1 MERALAPLVFW
12 STATFFHRSMTPAR
26 LLCAIALAGFL
37 PMVTAQAAVAGALF
51 ATPTPGLV
59 QFDTKSPWRNV
70 GFGSWVDGHSGA
82 QGVFV
87 AVDVD
92 PSNHNRILT
101 ATQLGGLWLT
111 EDAGKTWKN
120 IDFEVGGLNYFRAI
134 HFVRDNPGLVY
145 AGCGFG
151 VMRSSDGGRT
161 WKKLEA
167 PEIDRSKDY
176 PREPFNMH
184 AVFVESAR
192 KGEVVGF
199 GNSAGLCVSRDGGET
214 WSKVFNK
221 PVTSFKF
228 KPGNPDVIY
237 VTAMKYG
244 NINAA
249 NWIEFH
255 RSDDGGKT
263 WTEITSGLPVEKHKN
278 KKEQF
283 AITFI
288 RTTPK
293 YPDRVYLMG
302 FGGNY
307 DLADKHGIP
316 SMWNQKD
323 TSGPLYGVKGFWIS
337 DDSGKTFKNT
347 WNDIN
352 DVLPPGANRPNLTTN
367 LETVNLQD
375 RTKSRK
381 FNVHGLHQGAWDMVF
396 EISEENPELM
406 VCGGQSP
413 WITTDGGK
421 TWKYHYETQAEANPE
436 IKGDGSP
443 PLATRNHWFH
453 GDFQSCRIIG
463 DKIWMGNDGGLTYSD
478 NRLRS
483 IRTIDIG
490 VTGVEPW
497 GFDMSWQD
505 PDVMLIACN
514 HGPVHLKYP
523 KLWGDDW
530 MNMGG
535 GDSSRC
541 FANPADASVAYGPWS
556 CVHFLPSEKEKG
568 PGSRRAVKSHGLGAD
583 LPESVATPF
592 DAISAY
598 AFYGQRKPKD
608 GKGSELVLINGK
620 SVEKGVRVF
629 QSKIQDITTAH
640 AVPGFVLLVEGGR
653 LWLSRDSGEKFA
665 DITPSGVV
673 MEKGGP
679 ATPWGKTGYGLRL
692 VAADQKTAKT
702 LYAAGAAPGNKGFV
716 IVSTDDGKTWTDITG
731 SLYTKIAGDG
741 PVKDLDCQ
749 AGTNAGL
756 YAATASRVAYRNAA
770 SADWTDLS
778 AGLPAANIINYV
790 KTAPSLNLVR
800 VCSNKG
806 VFERPLVEAS
816 TPFVWVRADGFTQ
829 YAKSGPYT
837 VKWFDVSAISRKA
850 KFKWRFPGGKPA
862 AAEGAAAT
870 VTYDKP
876 GNYDA
881 YLDIHDGV
889 RSYTWVGR
897 AAMKLG
903 TQKPPVVAG
912 TGSRLEF
919 TAPGHLESPLG
930 ADVATGA
937 LTLAA
942 RITPA
947 AAPSGTARVIAL
959 DGASDTVAVT
969 LDATGRIGATRA
981 GEHADGPLVP
991 MGRTTHVA
999 ASFEPG
1005 KVRFFIDGQPAGE
1018 AALKPTAPMKF
1029 ARGDALRFG
1038 DDKSAFLGALD
1049 DALVMPLAA
1058 TPAQLVA
1065 LAAANSGVAPEGA
1078 LAYLDF
1084 NTLLGGSRCVD
1095 LASGETFAP
1104 AAVTTLLADSR
1115 LQDAFAKADAESP
1128 LVPGRT
1134 PLANLRFAC
1143 SKAEFYGKVGVAKP
1157 KADPKS
1163 DMGEFLAARQ
1173 AHVESKGEPVPA
1185 SLSGAAPVV
1194 VPAPAFEAQSAE

>member
-1 MERALAPLVFW
+1 MSYPKTLALLALSGF
-12 STATFFHRSMTPAR
+12 
-26 LLCAIALAGFL
+26 LAGTVASAAPG
-37 PMVTAQAAVAGALF
+37 PMAAK
-51 ATPTPGLV
+51 PTPGLT
-59 QFDTKSPWRNV
+59 QFNPNSAWKNV

-101 ATQLGGLWLT
+101 STQLGGLWLS
-111 EDAGKTWKN
+111 ENAGKTWKN
-120 IDFEVGGLNYFRAI
+120 VDFDVPGINYIRSI
-134 HFVRDNPGLVY
+134 HFVRDNPALVF
-145 AGCGFG
+145 AGSGFG
-151 VMRSSDGGRT
+151 VMRSTDGGRT
-161 WKKLEA
+161 WKKLAA

-192 KGEVVGF
+192 RGQVVGF
-199 GNSAGLCVSRDGGET
+199 GNSSGLCVSRDGGAS
-214 WSKVFNK
+214 WAKVFSK

-237 VTAMKYG
+237 VTAMRSG

-263 WTEITSGLPVEKHKN
+263 WNEVTAGLPEEKHKN

-293 YPDRVYLMG
+293 HPDRVYLMG
-302 FGGNY
+302 FGGNF

-316 SMWNQKD
+316 SMWNQRD

-337 DDSGKTFKNT
+337 DDAGKTFRNT

-352 DVLPPGANRPNLTTN
+352 DVLPPTANRPNLTTN

-396 EISEENPELM
+396 EISEENPDLM
-406 VCGGQSP
+406 ICGGQSP

-453 GDFQSCRIIG
+453 GDFQCCRIIG
-463 DKIWMGNDGGLTYSD
+463 EKIWMGNDGGLTFSD

-541 FANPADASVAYGPWS
+541 FNNPSDVSVAYGPWS
-556 CVHFLPSEKEKG
+556 CVHFLPDEKEKG
-568 PGSRRAVKSHGLGAD
+568 PGSRRAVKTHGLGGD
-583 LPESVATPF
+583 LLESVASPF
-592 DAISAY
+592 DAAGAY
-598 AFYGQRKPKD
+598 ALYGQRKPKD
-608 GKGSELVLINGK
+608 GKGSELVLFNGRK
-620 SVEKGVRVF
+620 VEKGVRVF
-629 QSKIQDITTAH
+629 DSKVQDLTTAH
-640 AVPGFVLLVEGGR
+640 AVAGFIFLAEGGR
-653 LWLSRDSGEKFA
+653 LWLSRDAGETFTNV
-665 DITPSGVV
+665 TPTGVV
-673 MEKGGP
+673 QEKGKP
-679 ATPWGKTGYGLRL
+679 ATPWNKTGYGLRL
-692 VAADQKTAKT
+692 VAADQKTSKT

-716 IVSTDDGKTWTDITG
+716 LVSTDDGKTWTDVTG

-749 AGTNAGL
+749 AGTNAGV
-756 YAATASRVAYRNAA
+756 YAATASRVAYRNAT
-770 SADWTDLS
+770 SADWADLS

-790 KTAPSLNLVR
+790 KTAPSLGLVR
-800 VCSNKG
+800 IGSNKG
-806 VFERPLVEAS
+806 VFERPLVEPS
-816 TPFVWVRADGFTQ
+816 VPFVWVRADGFTQ
-829 YAKSGPYT
+829 YAKNGPYT

-850 KFKWRFPGGKPA
+850 RFKWRFPGGKPA
-862 AAEGAAAT
+862 SVEGAAAT
-870 VTYDKP
+870 VSYDKP
-876 GNYDA
+876 GNYDVF
-881 YLDIHDGV
+881 LDIHDG
-889 RSYTWVGR
+889 SR
-897 AAMKLG
+897 AYSWSARGAMKLG
-903 TQKPPVVAG
+903 TLKAPEVAG
-912 TGSRLEF
+912 AGARLDF
-919 TAPGHLESPLG
+919 TSPGHLESPLG
-930 ADVATGA
+930 VEAFTPA

-942 RITPA
+942 RITPE
-947 AAPSGTARVIAL
+947 APADRAQFLAL
-959 DGASDTVAVT
+959 SGASDAVALT
-969 LDATGRIGATRA
+969 LDASGRLGAMRS
-981 GEHADGPLVP
+981 GEHVVGPVVP
-991 MGRTTHVA
+991 VGGTSHVA

-1005 KVRFFIDGQPAGE
+1005 KVRFYLNGEAAGE
-1018 AALKPTAPMKF
+1018 APLKATGPMRF
-1029 ARGDALRFG
+1029 ARGDTLRFG
-1038 DDKSAFLGALD
+1038 DDKAAFLGGLD
-1049 DALVMPLAA
+1049 DALVLPEAA
-1058 TPAQLVA
+1058 TPARLAPLVA
-1065 LAAANSGVAPEGA
+1065 GNTGVAPSGA

-1084 NTLLGGSRCVD
+1084 NALLGGSRCID

-1104 AAVTTLLADSR
+1104 AASTTLVADAR
-1115 LQDAFAKADAESP
+1115 LQSAFALAEAEAP
-1128 LVPGRT
+1128 FVPGRT

-1157 KADPKS
+1157 KADPKE
-1163 DMGEFLAARQ
+1163 GIEAFLAARR
-1173 AHVESKGEPVPA
+1173 AHADSKGEAVPV
-1185 SLSGAAPVV
+1185 SLGGAAPVS
-1194 VPAPAFEAQSAE
+1194 VPLAGFSVEAVE